1 MAIIEAVILLVMLLI
16 VANIIG
22 HYVPRLPVS
31 LIEIGLG
38 LLGGTTFF
46 S

>member
-31 LIEIGLG
+31 NELRDREV
-38 LLGGTTFF
+38 
-46 S
+46 